1 MDLDS
6 SVNLRAPF
14 LGFAAGAVLLGV
26 TILQAWQYYIN
37 YWHDSKSRKIIFGT
51 SCAHVLSLLLPSHQY
66 MIPESDTDDV
76 FMRASQPARRLTF
89 CVLFDDDVLDI
100 YEYTEEFE
108 VGYDVGRAFMWSIL
122 LKALATVKVL
132 LMVLVQGYYLH
143 LIWVLAGSLV
153 MKIELSFSVFAFA
166 YALGIAATF
175 LTFLERISNV
185 SDFPIS
191 FERMIYIGFGSSAM
205 IDCGIS
211 IIMSLIL
218 FKNSTSIS
226 KRSNG
231 VVTYMVVFFAA
242 TGVLTALAA
251 IATVGLYTA
260 NRSSVLY
267 LGIEFSV
274 SRLYANSILALFN
287 AKSSFKKR
295 LEGSGDFYI
304 PSALVFGDNAVN
316 ISLPQ
321 SPVET
326 KEIAASP

>member
-37 YWHDSKSRKIIFGT
+37 YWHDSKSRKIIIGLVCLLDGLHFAFSSTMMYSTFT
-51 SCAHVLSLLLPSHQY
+51 STQKYADPNV
-66 MIPESDTDDV
+66 V
-76 FMRASQPARRLTF
+76 
-89 CVLFDDDVLDI
+89 
-100 YEYTEEFE
+100 
-108 VGYDVGRAFMWSIL
+108 WS

-153 MKIELSFSVFAFA
+153 MKMELSFSVFAFA

-316 ISLPQ
+316 ISLPR